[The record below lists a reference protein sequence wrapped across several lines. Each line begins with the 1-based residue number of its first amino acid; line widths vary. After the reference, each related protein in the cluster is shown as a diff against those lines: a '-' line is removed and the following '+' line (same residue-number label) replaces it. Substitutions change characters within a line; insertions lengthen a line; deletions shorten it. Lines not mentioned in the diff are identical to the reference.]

1 MKINTTYMNI
11 NMLSLLEIFFKI
23 YVFLDSYKEIKYFDQ
38 STNLMHN
45 KKEENI
51 LHKLNYQAYN
61 QI

>member
-1 MKINTTYMNI
+1 MNI